1 MKKILHYK
9 HNFYNKTVLD
19 NGLTIIS
26 EKIDSVR
33 SVTIGVWVKIGSRF
47 EKVRENG
54 ISHFLEHMI
63 FKGTPKRTPFKIAQS
78 LESLGGTLNA
88 FTGKEVT
95 CYFANTQDLHLHRA
109 IEILSDIVCHS
120 IFPDKEIG
128 REQMVILE
136 EIKSIKDTPE
146 EYIFDIF
153 SEQIFPDHALGW
165 PVIGREENIIRFNRQ
180 ATVDF
185 WDKYYNPTEII
196 IAAAGN
202 LEHQHLVSL
211 IQKHFTLTGK
221 KNRKPLTPAKAAQS
235 KSFIF
240 NQPINQAHICIGG
253 KSCSYLS
260 SDRLPVQFISTYL
273 GGGMSSCL
281 FQKLRE
287 KKGLAYNVYS
297 FIDFFSDIGVLGVY
311 AATDPKKLNTVKQL
325 LYEEIDLLCKN
336 SISAKN
342 IKMVKEQLK
351 GNFVLSMES
360 TSSRMSKLAKNELY
374 FGEYISI
381 DTLLQQIDR
390 VSAAEIEQA
399 IQKYICPAKFVT
411 VILQPAH

>member
-1 MKKILHYK
+1 VKTV
-9 HNFYNKTVLD
+9 HNFNHNSYHKTVLD

-33 SVTIGVWVKIGSRF
+33 SVTVGIWIKIGSRF

-63 FKGTPKRTPFKIAQS
+63 FKGTPKRTPFKIARS

-95 CYFANTQDLHLHRA
+95 CYFANTQDLHLRQV
-109 IEILSDIVCHS
+109 IEVLSDIVCHS
-120 IFPDKEIG
+120 VFPEKEIG
-128 REQMVILE
+128 KEQMVILE

-153 SEQIFPDHALGW
+153 SEQIFPDQALGW
-165 PVIGREENIIRFNRQ
+165 PVIGREQNIIRFNREV
-180 ATVDF
+180 TVNF
-185 WDKYYNPTEII
+185 WNRYYNPNEII
-196 IAAAGN
+196 IAAAGH
-202 LEHQHLVSL
+202 LEHQHLVDL
-211 IQKHFTLTGK
+211 IQKYFTLDGK
-221 KNRKPLTPAKAAQS
+221 KNRKLGTPATAASS
-235 KSFIF
+235 KNYVF
-240 NQPINQAHICIGG
+240 NQPVNQAHICLGG

-260 SDRLPVQFISTYL
+260 ADRLPVQFISTYL

-287 KKGLAYNVYS
+287 KKGLVYNVYS

-311 AATDPKKLNTVKQL
+311 AAADTKKLNTVQQL
-325 LYEEIDLLCKN
+325 VLEEINLLCKN
-336 SISAKN
+336 SISTKN

-351 GNFVLSMES
+351 GSFVLSLES
-360 TSSRMSKLAKNELY
+360 TSSRMSKLAKNELF
-374 FGEYISI
+374 FGEYISV

-399 IQKYICPAKFVT
+399 IQKYVCPSDFVT